1 MFCFVLAWHGYI
13 SGVRSKHGGRNTKV
27 EEASSFCCDSVS
39 PMSAKEHNC
48 VWKFANKIER
58 D

>member
-1 MFCFVLAWHGYI
+1 MTLSHLV
-13 SGVRSKHGGRNTKV
+13 SVVNMVEENTKV

-39 PMSAKEHNC
+39 PTSAKEHNC
-48 VWKFANKIER
+48 VCKFANTIER